1 MLYWKNVARTGCS
14 PLQSRRSY
22 RECSSTTLCVHDGV
36 ESRLVCTRDSGLPFR
51 PFDKRFVHDVCTPE
65 PSLSFSISPQVWIAA
80 FAFASRADLVIAF
93 LLFGTVG
100 QVQCF
105 ANFRGR
111 CLNSFATS
119 LADLFI
125 DLNCQCDICGRL
137 VEHSLQYA
145 CILDGLSSSLC
156 DIAVR
161 ISQ

>member
-1 MLYWKNVARTGCS
+1 MFRA
-14 PLQSRRSY
+14 
-22 RECSSTTLCVHDGV
+22 TLCVDDCV
-36 ESRLVCTRDSGLPFR
+36 ESRLVCPPNSSLPFG
-51 PFDKRFVHDVCTPE
+51 PFDKSLIHDVCTPK
-65 PSLSFSISPQVWIAA
+65 PSLSLSVSPKVWILT
-80 FAFASRADLVIAF
+80 FAFTSLTDLFIAF
-93 LLFGTVG
+93 LLLGTIG